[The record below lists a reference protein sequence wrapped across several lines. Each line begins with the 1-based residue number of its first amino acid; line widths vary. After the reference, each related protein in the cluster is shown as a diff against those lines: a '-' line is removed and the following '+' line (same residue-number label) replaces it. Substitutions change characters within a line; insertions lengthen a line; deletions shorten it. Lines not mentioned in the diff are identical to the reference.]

1 MSNFQIYQMPN
12 PRLASRYAKSVLD
25 LAVERGQL
33 EKVYND
39 MLYLQQVIKSSRD
52 FLNLLRSPIVST
64 DKKIAVIDA
73 VIGKN
78 VSELTGAFT
87 RLLVNKNREGEL
99 PEIIVAFI
107 KQYKDTKGIHTV
119 KLTTAVPV
127 SDTVRNQIIEQVQ
140 RTSGMQNI
148 EVESIVDPNIIGGF
162 VLQTGDKLIDVSIA
176 YDLKNVSR
184 QFENN
189 DFIYK
194 VR

>member
-1 MSNFQIYQMPN
+1 MPN

-33 EKVYND
+33 EQVYAD
-39 MLYLQQVIKSSRD
+39 MLYLQQLLKASRD
-52 FLNLLRSPIVST
+52 FLNLLRSPVVSS
-64 DKKIAVIDA
+64 DKKLAVIDS
-73 VIGKN
+73 VIGRN
-78 VSELTGAFT
+78 VSELTSAFT
-87 RLLVNKNREGEL
+87 RLLVNKNREGDL

-107 KQYKDTKGIHTV
+107 KQYKEHKGIHTV
-119 KLTTAVPV
+119 KLTTAVPIT
-127 SDTVRNQIIEQVQ
+127 DAIKNQIIDQVIK
-140 RTSGMQNI
+140 TSGMQNI
-148 EVESIVDPNIIGGF
+148 EVESVVDPNIIGGF

-176 YDLKNVSR
+176 HDLKQVSR

>member
-1 MSNFQIYQMPN
+1 MPN

-87 RLLVNKNREGEL
+87 RLLVNKNR
-99 PEIIVAFI
+99 
-107 KQYKDTKGIHTV
+107 
-119 KLTTAVPV
+119 
-127 SDTVRNQIIEQVQ
+127 
-140 RTSGMQNI
+140 
-148 EVESIVDPNIIGGF
+148 
-162 VLQTGDKLIDVSIA
+162 
-176 YDLKNVSR
+176 
-184 QFENN
+184 
-189 DFIYK
+189 
-194 VR
+194 